1 MAEIQYSSE
10 IDKVKMSRKYR
21 PIIEDMSK
29 NQLQILVLFLINGMD
44 IDYAFDL
51 AMTYPHE
58 E

>member
-1 MAEIQYSSE
+1 MSQIQYLSE
-10 IDKVKMSRKYR
+10 LDMIRASRKYR

-29 NQLQILVLFLINGMD
+29 KQLQILTLFLINGMD

-51 AMTYPHE
+51 AMTYPRE